1 MLCCRLCPPPQLYY
15 SRPARERAKVSAG
28 MNNPAQHPVDA
39 TGARLKYWAFLSYSH
54 RDAKWANWLHRKV
67 ESYRPPKVLVG
78 TVGLRGPIPKRLSP
92 MFRDREELATAT
104 DLGTVIGEALRQSAC
119 QIVICSRQSAKSKW
133 VNEEII
139 NFKRLGRED
148 RIFCLIIDGEPN
160 ASDNPA
166 TADEECFPPALRYKL
181 DAEGNLSSNRTEPIA
196 ADARPGKDGRNN
208 AKLKLIAG
216 VLGVGFDALRRREAQ
231 RRTRRLAAIASAMT
245 VGMIATTGLAAYA
258 LVQRAAA
265 QRQKVRAEAEA
276 ETAKQTTKFMVDLFR
291 ISDPSEARGNTV
303 TAREML
309 DKGATRIDKE
319 LARQPAIQATL
330 LDTIGT
336 VYMGLGL
343 YKQARPLLERAV
355 STRRHLLDSDPIAG
369 SDAFNHL
376 GDVLRLQAEY
386 AAAEKNYR
394 ESIAKLQAQPPSR
407 DQQAALARARYGLGM
422 SLWSTGNLP
431 EAEQEL
437 RAALAIQ
444 NQVFGEVSGEVGHTL
459 DDLGVLVNER
469 GDLKSAIP
477 LLQKDVAIQRRLHNE
492 EPHPDLANAIND
504 LAYLVEEGDD
514 HETAEKLYREA
525 LAMDRRLL
533 GDKHLVIAIGLS
545 NLAGVLQGK
554 GEIAQ
559 AEAMFKQA
567 LAMQRDL
574 LGDVHPNVAMTL
586 NSLAYVY
593 ADLHNSRDEIRSQR
607 ESLAIYRQLFP
618 GDHPDVA
625 RVENQLGFFL
635 TEVGQYPEAERSIRE
650 ALEMRRRLFPN
661 AHPDVA
667 SSLTSLA
674 ILQVATQKYA
684 AALASAH
691 EAVAINTA
699 AYSATHWRTAIP
711 ASVEGAALAGLG
723 RYAEAEKILP
733 PAYHILTHN
742 VGASKNYADMARRYL
757 DDLRRREALASTS
770 LPSTP
775 TAAR

>member
-1 MLCCRLCPPPQLYY
+1 MLCCRLCPPAQLYY

-28 MNNPAQHPVDA
+28 MNNPAQYPVDA

-78 TVGLRGPIPKRLSP
+78 TVGQRGPVPKRLSP

-166 TADEECFPPALRYKL
+166 TADEECFPPALRYRL
-181 DAEGNLSSNRTEPIA
+181 DAAGNLSSTRTEPIA

-231 RRTRRLAAIASAMT
+231 RRTRRLVAIASAMT

-319 LARQPAIQATL
+319 LAKQPAIQATL

-355 STRRHLLDSDPIAG
+355 GTRRHLLDSDPIAG

-394 ESIAKLQAQPPSR
+394 ESIAKLQAQPPGR
-407 DQQAALARARYGLGM
+407 EQQAALARARYGLGM
-422 SLWSTGNLP
+422 SLWSTGSLP

-477 LLQKDVAIQRRLHNE
+477 LLQKGH
-492 EPHPDLANAIND
+492 
-504 LAYLVEEGDD
+504 
-514 HETAEKLYREA
+514 
-525 LAMDRRLL
+525 
-533 GDKHLVIAIGLS
+533 
-545 NLAGVLQGK
+545 
-554 GEIAQ
+554 
-559 AEAMFKQA
+559 
-567 LAMQRDL
+567 
-574 LGDVHPNVAMTL
+574 
-586 NSLAYVY
+586 
-593 ADLHNSRDEIRSQR
+593 
-607 ESLAIYRQLFP
+607 
-618 GDHPDVA
+618 
-625 RVENQLGFFL
+625 
-635 TEVGQYPEAERSIRE
+635 
-650 ALEMRRRLFPN
+650 
-661 AHPDVA
+661 
-667 SSLTSLA
+667 
-674 ILQVATQKYA
+674 
-684 AALASAH
+684 SA
-691 EAVAINTA
+691 TA
-699 AYSATHWRTAIP
+699 AQCGTPPRPGQRHQRP
-711 ASVEGAALAGLG
+711 GLPG
-723 RYAEAEKILP
+723 
-733 PAYHILTHN
+733 
-742 VGASKNYADMARRYL
+742 
-757 DDLRRREALASTS
+757 
-770 LPSTP
+770 
-775 TAAR
+775 

>member
-1 MLCCRLCPPPQLYY
+1 
-15 SRPARERAKVSAG
+15 

-39 TGARLKYWAFLSYSH
+39 TGAQLKYWAFLSYSH

-67 ESYRPPKVLVG
+67 ESYRPPRALVG
-78 TVGLRGPIPKRLSP
+78 TAGERGPVPRRLSP

-104 DLGTVIGEALRQSAC
+104 DLGTVIAEALRQSAC

-133 VNEEII
+133 VNEEILA
-139 NFKRLGRED
+139 FKRLGRDD

-181 DAEGNLSSNRTEPIA
+181 DAEGNLSSTRTEPIA

-276 ETAKQTTKFMVDLFR
+276 ETAKQTTKFLVDLFR

-330 LDTIGT
+330 FDTIGT

-355 STRRHLLDSDPIAG
+355 GTRRHLLDSDPVAG
-369 SDAFNHL
+369 SEALNHL
-376 GDVLRLQAEY
+376 GDVLTLQAEF
-386 AAAEKNYR
+386 AVSEQTFR
-394 ESIAKLQAQPPSR
+394 ESIAKLRAQPKSR
-407 DQQAALARARYGLGM
+407 EQQATLARSLHGLGM
-422 SLWSTGNLP
+422 ALSNQGKLP
-431 EAEQEL
+431 EAEQSL
-437 RAALAIQ
+437 REALALQQQAYGAVHGDIGRTLEDLA
-444 NQVFGEVSGEVGHTL
+444 QVV
-459 DDLGVLVNER
+459 DQR
-469 GDLKSAIP
+469 GDLKAAIP
-477 LLQKDVAIQRRLHNE
+477 LMQSALAMQRQLHAG
-492 EPHPDLANAIND
+492 EPHPDLAEAINN
-504 LAYLVEEGDD
+504 LGFVYEEMGDHD
-514 HETAEKLYREA
+514 DAEKLLSEA
-525 LAMDRRLL
+525 LTMDRRLY
-533 GDKHLVIAIGLS
+533 GEKHKEVAAGLS
-545 NLAGVLQGK
+545 NLAYVLLAK
-554 GEIAQ
+554 KDLPR
-559 AEAMFKQA
+559 AEATFRHV
-567 LAMQRDL
+567 LAMQREL
-574 LGDVHPNVAMTL
+574 LGNAHPDVAVTL

-593 ADLHNSRDEIRSQR
+593 SAMGNTRDELLMQR

-618 GDHPDVA
+618 GDHPEVA
-625 RVENQLGFFL
+625 RVSDQLGYFL
-635 TEVGQYPEAERSIRE
+635 MDAGQNAEAERYIRE
-650 ALEMRRRLFPN
+650 ALAMRRRLFGET
-661 AHPDVA
+661 HQDIA

-674 ILQVATQKYA
+674 MVQIATHKYA
-684 AALASAH
+684 EALPSAQEAVKIYTAAL
-691 EAVAINTA
+691 
-699 AYSATHWRTAIP
+699 SATHWKTAL
-711 ASVEGAALAGLG
+711 AACTEGAALAGLG
-723 RYAEAEKILP
+723 RYAEAEKVLP
-733 PAYHILTHN
+733 QAYAMLSKD
-742 VGASKNYADMARRYL
+742 GAASRTYVALAQGYL
-757 DDLRRREALASTS
+757 DDLHRREARAGET
-770 LPSTP
+770 
-775 TAAR
+775 R